1 MGLLIKTITKN
12 IYSNISRGLFEAD
25 KLIFTYLIATS
36 IDRYEGKITQN
47 GWNLLLR
54 GAQPLNKAQKE
65 KKPPNPL
72 PKIIGSSAFDLL
84 YSTQCMVPACEGI
97 IDHMAD
103 NQDAWYEWG
112 TCEDPLEAQLPG
124 DWEEKLSDFQKEIM
138 LKVYRPEKLMFAFK
152 KYVNDNMG
160 IFFTTPIPITM
171 DILYKDTDAYTP
183 LIFIL
188 STGADPM
195 ANLQKF
201 AEDRGKID
209 DLGVISLGQG
219 QGKKA
224 LDLIGKS
231 AESGQWVVLQNCHL
245 SEGFMPDLAKV
256 VAEFREMPNMNEEFR
271 LFLTSMPVSFFP
283 VSVLQNG
290 IKNTTEPPRGIKANI

>member
-1 MGLLIKTITKN
+1 
-12 IYSNISRGLFEAD
+12 
-25 KLIFTYLIATS
+25 
-36 IDRYEGKITQN
+36 
-47 GWNLLLR
+47 
-54 GAQPLNKAQKE
+54 
-65 KKPPNPL
+65 
-72 PKIIGSSAFDLL
+72 
-84 YSTQCMVPACEGI
+84 MVPACEGI

-195 ANLQKF
+195 ANL
-201 AEDRGKID
+201 
-209 DLGVISLGQG
+209 
-219 QGKKA
+219 
-224 LDLIGKS
+224 
-231 AESGQWVVLQNCHL
+231 
-245 SEGFMPDLAKV
+245 
-256 VAEFREMPNMNEEFR
+256 
-271 LFLTSMPVSFFP
+271 
-283 VSVLQNG
+283 
-290 IKNTTEPPRGIKANI
+290 